1 MKRDDALWKSLLEDI
16 FSDFL
21 TFFYPEAIEIFDL
34 DRGFEY
40 LDKELEQLFP
50 PEEDEYNPR
59 FVDKLVKVFS
69 KNGDDQWILV
79 HIEVQG
85 YLDKYFSERM
95 FTYYYRILDKY
106 QKPITAFAILTD
118 GNKNFHPEKYER
130 SFLGTHIL
138 YKFNSYKV
146 LDQQEETLLKSNNPF
161 AMVILTVKA
170 AIKSKSLNDED
181 LLLLKINLAK
191 RLLTKKIP
199 KKKINDLMNFL
210 KYYIRFEKNETNVKF
225 DKELNAITLNKKTM
239 GLEEFLLDR
248 AEKQGMKQGALDKTV
263 SFTKNLLEKKVYSF
277 EEIASLVG
285 ESVDFVN
292 KIKAEMK

>member
-1 MKRDDALWKSLLEDI
+1 MKRDDALWKSLLEDV

-21 TFFYPEAIEIFDL
+21 TFFYPNASEIFDL

-50 PEEDEYNPR
+50 PENDEYNPR

-69 KNGDDQWILV
+69 KNGDNQWILV

-85 YLDKYFSERM
+85 YLDKHFAERM

-118 GNKNFHPEKYER
+118 GNKNFYPKKYEQT
-130 SFLGTHIL
+130 FLGTHVL
-138 YKFNSYKV
+138 YEFNSYKV
-146 LDQQEETLLKSNNPF
+146 LNQHDDDLLNSNNPF
-161 AMVILTVKA
+161 ALVILTVKA
-170 AIKSKSLNDED
+170 AIKSNNMTDDD
-181 LLLLKINLAK
+181 LLLLKLDLAK

-199 KKKINDLMNFL
+199 KTKINNLMNFL
-210 KYYIRFEKNETNVKF
+210 KFYIRFDNTETDVKF
-225 DKELNAITLNKKTM
+225 DNEINTITLKNKTM

-248 AEKQGMKQGALDKTV
+248 AEKQGALSTTISIIKKLL
-263 SFTKNLLEKKVYSF
+263 TKPNYSI
-277 EEIASLVG
+277 EEIASLV
-285 ESVDFVN
+285 EKPVDFIN

>member
-1 MKRDDALWKSLLEDI
+1 MKRDDALWKSLLEDV

-21 TFFYPEAIEIFDL
+21 TFFYPNASEIFDL

-50 PEEDEYNPR
+50 PENDEYNQR

-85 YLDKYFSERM
+85 YWDKYFAERM

-118 GNKNFHPEKYER
+118 GNKNFYPKKYEQT
-130 SFLGTHIL
+130 FLGTHVL
-138 YKFNSYKV
+138 YEFNSYKV
-146 LDQQEETLLKSNNPF
+146 LDQEEEALLKSGNPF

-170 AIKSKSLNDED
+170 AIKSKSLNDDD
-181 LLLLKINLAK
+181 LLLLKVSLAK

-199 KKKINDLMNFL
+199 KKKINNLMNFL
-210 KYYIRFEKNETNVKF
+210 KFYIRFDNTETDVKF
-225 DKELNAITLNKKTM
+225 DNEINIITLKNKTM

-248 AEKQGMKQGALDKTV
+248 AEKQGALSTTISIIKKLL
-263 SFTKNLLEKKVYSF
+263 TKPNYSI
-277 EEIASLVG
+277 EEIASLV
-285 ESVDFVN
+285 EKPVDFIN